1 MPISRIEGRRAR
13 SAAEVQSLI
22 EALYLAQR
30 EALRVPEWDRQIR
43 YVGHKAEDF
52 HVVPGRSDNY
62 LLVEITLFA
71 GRSLEAKRALYRQVV
86 ERFGRLGVDANDITI
101 VLHEV
106 PPDNWG
112 IRGGRPASEVDLG
125 FKVDV

>member
-1 MPISRIEGRRAR
+1 MPISKIEGRRAR
-13 SAAEVQSLI
+13 SSTEVQSLV

-43 YVGHKAEDF
+43 YVEHKADHF
-52 HVVPGRSDNY
+52 HVIPGRTDNY

-71 GRSLEAKRALYRQVV
+71 GRSLEAKRVLYRQVV
-86 ERFGRLGVDANDITI
+86 ERFGRLGIDANDITI

-106 PPDNWG
+106 PLDNWG
-112 IRGGRPASEVDLG
+112 IGGGKPAAEVDLG
-125 FKVDV
+125 FKLDI

>member
-13 SAAEVQSLI
+13 TSAEVQSLI
-22 EALYLAQR
+22 EALYQAQR

-43 YVGHKAEDF
+43 YVEHEAENF
-52 HVVPGRSDNY
+52 HVVPGRTDNY

-71 GRSLEAKRALYRQVV
+71 GRSLEAKRALYRLVV

-106 PPDNWG
+106 PLANWG
-112 IRGGRPASEVDLG
+112 IRGGKPASEVNLG
-125 FKVDV
+125 FELDV

>member
-1 MPISRIEGRRAR
+1 
-13 SAAEVQSLI
+13 VQSLI

-43 YVGHKAEDF
+43 YVEHKAEDF
-52 HVVPGRSDNY
+52 HVVPGRTDNY
-62 LLVEITLFA
+62 LFVEIMLFA

-86 ERFGRLGVDANDITI
+86 ERFWRLGIDANDVTI

-106 PPDNWG
+106 ALENWW
-112 IRGGRPASEVDLG
+112 IRGGKPASEVDLG

>member
-13 SAAEVQSLI
+13 TTAEVQCLI
-22 EALYLAQR
+22 EALYQAQR

-43 YVGHKAEDF
+43 YVEHKAEDF
-52 HVVPGRSDNY
+52 HVVPGRTDNY
-62 LLVEITLFA
+62 LLVEIALFA

-86 ERFGRLGVDANDITI
+86 ERFGVLGVDADDITI

-106 PPDNWG
+106 PLDNWG

-125 FKVDV
+125 FSVDV

>member
-13 SAAEVQSLI
+13 SPAEVQSLI

-43 YVGHKAEDF
+43 YVEHKPEHF

-71 GRSLEAKRALYRQVV
+71 GRSLEAKRALYREVV
-86 ERFGRLGVDANDITI
+86 ERFGRLGIDASDVTI

-106 PPDNWG
+106 APENWG
-112 IRGGRPASEVDLG
+112 IRGGKPASEVDLG
-125 FKVDV
+125 FRLDV